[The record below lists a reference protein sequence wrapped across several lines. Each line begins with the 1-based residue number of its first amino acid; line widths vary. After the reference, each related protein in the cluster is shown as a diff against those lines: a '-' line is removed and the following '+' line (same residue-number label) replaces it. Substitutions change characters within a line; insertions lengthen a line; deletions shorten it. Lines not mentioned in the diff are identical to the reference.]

1 MKKYKYLLLFCFALF
16 FSCLKEELLES
27 KADFSF
33 SETSIP
39 NGKKVTFQNLS
50 TNAEQFTW
58 TFENGTPANSN
69 KFDPGEVIFTTPGIH
84 KIKLVVN
91 NKDGSKSE
99 IEKEINVTTTASTD
113 FSYEI
118 LINNYAPAEVRL
130 TNLSQNVTQN
140 NWTFS
145 TGIPATSNL
154 QNPTNVFF
162 NSPGQQSITLQTNQ
176 GQKVITF
183 DVLPTLNV
191 DFNIIVPPIDDDY
204 KAPIKIKTQNNT
216 ISATSYQWE
225 VVGATP
231 SSSTAQNPE
240 FLFSSAGTYQVKLIA
255 TNGKQTLS
263 LIKSITVLPYSN
275 LSIQNDVKFGINT
288 AHASL
293 GSFYST
299 LNKAIYRNA
308 DVNATNGSAIDLVF
322 FGLNNSFS
330 NNVFLSPNNVST
342 FGFQSIPNA
351 TNTTYI
357 NKQESC
363 GCINITSAQ
372 FDAMTDDTLLQNY
385 TVVAQNS
392 NFNTTVL
399 PRIIPF
405 ITQDGRKGLIKIKT
419 YTDNG
424 LNSFIMTD
432 IKVQKH

>member
-1 MKKYKYLLLFCFALF
+1 M
-16 FSCLKEELLES
+16 SCLKEEFLES
-27 KADFSF
+27 KADFTF
-33 SETSIP
+33 IETTIP
-39 NGKKVTFQNLS
+39 TGKKVTFQNLS

-58 TFENGTPANSN
+58 TFENGTPLNSN
-69 KFDPGEVIFTTPGIH
+69 KFNPGEVIFSTSGNH
-84 KIKLVVN
+84 KVKLVVT

-99 IEKEINVTTTASTD
+99 IEKEIIITTTPSTD
-113 FSYEI
+113 FSYAI
-118 LINNYAPAEVRL
+118 LINNYAPAEVHL
-130 TNLSQNVTQN
+130 TNLSQSVAQN

-154 QNPTNVFF
+154 QNPTNVLF
-162 NSPGQQSITLQTNQ
+162 NSPGQQSITLQTNL

-191 DFNIIVPPIDDDY
+191 DFNIIVPTIDDDY
-204 KAPIKIKTQNNT
+204 KAPMKIKTQNNT
-216 ISATSYQWE
+216 VSATSYLWE
-225 VVGATP
+225 VVGASP
-231 SSSTAQNPE
+231 NSSTALNPD
-240 FLFSSAGTYQVKLIA
+240 FLFSSAGTYQVKLTA

-299 LNKAIYRNA
+299 LNKVVYKNA
-308 DVNATNGSAIDLVF
+308 DVTASNGSAIDLVF

-330 NNVFLSPNNVST
+330 NNLFISPTNVST
-342 FGFQSIPNA
+342 YGFQNIPNA
-351 TNTTYI
+351 TTTNYI

-363 GCINITSAQ
+363 GCTTIISTQ

-385 TVVAQNS
+385 PVVAQNS
-392 NFNTTVL
+392 NFSNAVL

-405 ITQDGRKGLIKIKT
+405 VTQDGRKGLIKIKS

>member
-1 MKKYKYLLLFCFALF
+1 M
-16 FSCLKEELLES
+16 SCLKEEFLES
-27 KADFSF
+27 KADFTF
-33 SETSIP
+33 IETTIP
-39 NGKKVTFQNLS
+39 TGKKVTFQNLS

-58 TFENGTPANSN
+58 TFENGTPLNSN
-69 KFDPGEVIFTTPGIH
+69 KFNPGEVIFSTSGNH
-84 KIKLVVN
+84 KIKLVVT

-99 IEKEINVTTTASTD
+99 IEKEIIITTTPSTD
-113 FSYEI
+113 FSYAI
-118 LINNYAPAEVRL
+118 LINNYAPAEVHL
-130 TNLSQNVTQN
+130 TNLSQSVAQN

-154 QNPTNVFF
+154 QNPTNVLF
-162 NSPGQQSITLQTNQ
+162 NSPGQQSITLQTNL

-191 DFNIIVPPIDDDY
+191 DFNIIVPTIDDDY
-204 KAPIKIKTQNNT
+204 KAPMKIKTQNNT
-216 ISATSYQWE
+216 VSATSYLWE
-225 VVGATP
+225 VVGASP
-231 SSSTAQNPE
+231 NSSTALNPD
-240 FLFSSAGTYQVKLIA
+240 FLFSSAGTYQVKLTA

-299 LNKAIYRNA
+299 LNKVVYKNA
-308 DVNATNGSAIDLVF
+308 DVTASNGSAIDLVF

-330 NNVFLSPNNVST
+330 NNLFISPTNVST
-342 FGFQSIPNA
+342 YGFQNIPNA
-351 TNTTYI
+351 TTTNYI

-363 GCINITSAQ
+363 GCTTIISTQ

-385 TVVAQNS
+385 PVVAQNS
-392 NFNTTVL
+392 NFSNAVL

-405 ITQDGRKGLIKIKT
+405 VTQDGRKGLIKIKS

>member
-33 SETSIP
+33 SETSIL

-69 KFDPGEVIFTTPGIH
+69 KFNPGEVIFSTVGTH

-99 IEKEINVTTTASTD
+99 IEKEITVTTTSSTD

-140 NWTFS
+140 NWTFT
-145 TGIPATSNL
+145 TGTPSTSNI
-154 QNPTNVFF
+154 QNPSNVFF
-162 NSPGQQSITLQTNQ
+162 NSLGQQTITLQTNQ

-183 DVLPTLNV
+183 DVLPTLHV

-204 KAPIKIKTQNNT
+204 KAPMKIKTLNTT

-225 VVGATP
+225 VIGVSP
-231 SSSTAQNPE
+231 STSIAQNPE
-240 FLFSSAGTYQVKLIA
+240 FLLSTAGTYQVKLTA
-255 TNGKQTLS
+255 TNGKQTFS

-299 LNKAIYRNA
+299 LNKAVYRNA
-308 DVNATNGSAIDLVF
+308 DVNSTNGSAIDLVF
-322 FGLNNSFS
+322 FGLNSSFS
-330 NNVFLSPNNVST
+330 NNVFISPNNVST

-363 GCINITSAQ
+363 GCTNISSAQ

-392 NFNTTVL
+392 NFNTTML

-432 IKVQKH
+432 IKVKKH

>member
-1 MKKYKYLLLFCFALF
+1 MKKYKYLLLFCFTVFLG
-16 FSCLKEELLES
+16 CLKEELLES

-33 SETSIP
+33 SETTIP
-39 NGKKVTFQNLS
+39 NGKKITFLNLS
-50 TNAEQFTW
+50 TNADQFTW
-58 TFENGTPANSN
+58 TFENGAPANSN
-69 KFDPGEVIFTTPGIH
+69 KFNPGDVIFTTPGIH
-84 KIKLVVN
+84 KVKLIVN

-140 NWTFS
+140 TWTFN

-183 DVLPTLNV
+183 DVLPALNV
-191 DFNIIVPPIDDDY
+191 DFNIVVPPIDDDY
-204 KAPIKIKTQNNT
+204 KAPMKIKILNTT

-225 VVGATP
+225 VIGATL
-231 SSSTAQNPE
+231 STSTTQNPE
-240 FLFSSAGTYQVKLIA
+240 FLFTTAGTYQVKLIA

-263 LIKSITVLPYSN
+263 LIKNITVLPYSN

-288 AHASL
+288 AHATL

-299 LNKAIYRNA
+299 LNKVIYRNS

-322 FGLNNSFS
+322 FGLNNTFS
-330 NNVFLSPNNVST
+330 NNVFISPNTVNT
-342 FGFQSIPNA
+342 YGFQNIPNA
-351 TNTTYI
+351 TNTNYT
-357 NKQESC
+357 NKQELC
-363 GCINITSAQ
+363 GCSTITASQ
-372 FDAMTDDTLLQNY
+372 FDAMTEDSLLQNY
-385 TVVAQNS
+385 TIVAQNS
-392 NFNTTVL
+392 NFNNTVL

-405 ITQDGRKGLIKIKT
+405 ITQDGRKGLIKIKS

-424 LNSFIMTD
+424 QNSFIMTD